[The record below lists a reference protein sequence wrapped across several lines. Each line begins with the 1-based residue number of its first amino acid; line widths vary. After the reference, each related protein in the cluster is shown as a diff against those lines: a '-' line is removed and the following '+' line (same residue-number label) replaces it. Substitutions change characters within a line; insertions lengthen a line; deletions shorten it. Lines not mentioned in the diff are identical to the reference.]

1 MAISGVGGRKEG
13 KEGGPRGGLTARR
26 YDRNILV
33 WRHPGVRCQ
42 TQPVRA
48 YYGCGLGHNFWF
60 LHNPA

>member
-13 KEGGPRGGLTARR
+13 KEGGPRVGLTVRR

-42 TQPVRA
+42 NQ
-48 YYGCGLGHNFWF
+48 
-60 LHNPA
+60 